1 MAPNGPEQLQT
12 IPILIGAPVAC
23 ADDEALVEPVV
34 VALLPAAVVVLLVV
48 WLLLDEHAATSR
60 TVAKADAPYE
70 SFFRLINYFP
80 LFANCV
86 AAIDLT

>member
-1 MAPNGPEQLQT
+1 MMLAPNGPEQLQT

-34 VALLPAAVVVLLVV
+34 VALLPAALVVLLVV

-60 TVAKADAPYE
+60 TVAKAHAPYE

-80 LFANCV
+80 PF
-86 AAIDLT
+86 